1 MRANSTDRSNGDTV
15 LEAPCCDKNQTVSA
29 EDQSKSIRGGKGNG
43 ESSEVYP
50 GISGSRNLEFTEIAP
65 DWDAITLG
73 NEHPQTLL
81 AIRNGLTLPQDQDRG
96 EYKVSRIETIG
107 DGWINDSR
115 VRYASNVPEK
125 DVEKYLIKKGDILFS
140 HINSDPHIGKTGFA
154 DRDYE
159 DLLHGMN
166 LLLIR
171 ANPQVFEPEFLNRVF
186 QYYRDIGVFT
196 SICSRAVNQSSI
208 NQAKLKALEVPLP
221 PLPEQKKIAHILSTV
236 QRAIEA
242 QERIIKTTTALK
254 KALMHKLFTEG
265 LRGEPQKQTEI
276 GPVPESWATPTIE
289 SVCTI
294 KASAMSYSQL
304 EKASNVSDGVRAIG
318 IKVSDMNLPGNEIEF
333 RSANLERLLTEKE
346 ARKRTVPPHSI
357 IFPKRGA
364 AIATNKKRLT
374 TGYTVLD
381 PNLIAVMPSEAV
393 SHRYLF
399 HWFNTFDLKTIT
411 DPGPTPQLNK
421 KDIAPLK
428 FPMPPIEEQQAIAAT
443 IDAAEEKATLHIR
456 KRDQFQAL
464 FRTLLH
470 DLMTAKT
477 RVNLIKCF

>member
-1 MRANSTDRSNGDTV
+1 MRTGRIHPQISQMDADSDPQKTNLCKSATSADGHGAEGDFGETRHMMDGKPYPIPKTWAESSIGKAVVKTKQRDPRKKPDEMFQYVDVSAVSNTSFKITSAAPTLGS
-15 LEAPCCDKNQTVSA
+15 EAPSRARKAIQTDDVLFATVRPTLKRIALVPPELDGAIASTGYCVLRCDKAKATPGFLYSFLITDHFNA
-29 EDQSKSIRGGKGNG
+29 RMAGLERGA
-43 ESSEVYP
+43 SYP
-50 GISGSRNLEFTEIAP
+50 AVR
-65 DWDAITLG
+65 
-73 NEHPQTLL
+73 
-81 AIRNGLTLPQDQDRG
+81 
-96 EYKVSRIETIG
+96 
-107 DGWINDSR
+107 DSD
-115 VRYASNVPEK
+115 VTASW
-125 DVEKYLIKKGDILFS
+125 F
-140 HINSDPHIGKTGFA
+140 
-154 DRDYE
+154 
-159 DLLHGMN
+159 
-166 LLLIR
+166 
-171 ANPQVFEPEFLNRVF
+171 
-186 QYYRDIGVFT
+186 
-196 SICSRAVNQSSI
+196 
-208 NQAKLKALEVPLP
+208 PLP
-221 PLPEQKKIAHILSTV
+221 PLPEQTQIAHILSTV

-242 QERIIKTTTALK
+242 QERIIQTTTELK

-265 LRGEPQKQTEI
+265 LRHEPQKQTEI
-276 GPVPESWATPTIE
+276 GPVPKSWETPTVE

-304 EKASNVSDGVRAIG
+304 EKASNVSDGVRVIG

-346 ARKRTVPPHSI
+346 ARKRTVPADSI

-428 FPMPPIEEQQAIAAT
+428 FPMPTVDEQRAIAAA
-443 IDAAEEKATLHIR
+443 IDATEDKATLHTR
-456 KRDQFQAL
+456 KRDQLQDL

-470 DLMTAKT
+470 ELMTAKM
-477 RVNLIKCF
+477 RVNGITIPFQTS